1 MRDVKKTLENTKEI
15 IKDELKKLNK
25 KGELTPAEMD
35 TVFKAVDSIKDICE
49 MCHED
54 PDGNYS
60 MGAHMYDPNW
70 EYSGT
75 ARSPHM
81 YDPNW
86 EYSGTARSP
95 VTGRYISSGMPH
107 GTMRVS
113 YGDNYSGHSI
123 KDRMVARLEPMFDEA
138 KSDYER
144 QLIQNTI
151 NRIHAEN

>member
-1 MRDVKKTLENTKEI
+1 MRDLKKTLEHTKEV
-15 IKDELKKLNK
+15 IKDELKKLIK

-75 ARSPHM
+75 ARSP
-81 YDPNW
+81 
-86 EYSGTARSP
+86 
-95 VTGRYISSGMPH
+95 VTGRYISGGMPH
-107 GTMRVS
+107 GNMRVS

-123 KDRMVARLEPMFDEA
+123 KDRMVARLEPMYDEA

-144 QLIQNTI
+144 QLITNTI

>member
-1 MRDVKKTLENTKEI
+1 MKKTLEHTKEV
-15 IKDELKKLNK
+15 IKDELKKLIK

-54 PDGNYS
+54 PEGNHYS
-60 MGAHMYDPNW
+60 EGAH
-70 EYSGT
+70 T
-75 ARSPHM
+75 

-107 GTMRVS
+107 GNMRVS

-123 KDRMVARLEPMFDEA
+123 KDRMVARLEPMYDEA

-144 QLIQNTI
+144 QLITNTI

>member
-1 MRDVKKTLENTKEI
+1 MRIVKKTLENTKEV
-15 IKDELKKLNK
+15 IKDELKKLIK

-75 ARSPHM
+75 ARSP
-81 YDPNW
+81 
-86 EYSGTARSP
+86 

-107 GTMRVS
+107 GNMRVS

>member
-1 MRDVKKTLENTKEI
+1 MRDVKKTLENTKEV
-15 IKDELKKLNK
+15 IKDELKKLIK

-54 PDGNYS
+54 ADGNEYSMGSYGSYGTPHWTNDPYAMGNYS
-60 MGAHMYDPNW
+60 GQN
-70 EYSGT
+70 
-75 ARSPHM
+75 
-81 YDPNW
+81 
-86 EYSGTARSP
+86 RSP
-95 VTGRYISSGMPH
+95 VTGRYISNGSPH

>member
-1 MRDVKKTLENTKEI
+1 MKKTLEHTKEV
-15 IKDELKKLNK
+15 IKDELKKLIK

-75 ARSPHM
+75 ARSP
-81 YDPNW
+81 
-86 EYSGTARSP
+86 
-95 VTGRYISSGMPH
+95 VTGRYISGGMPH
-107 GTMRVS
+107 GNMRVS

-123 KDRMVARLEPMFDEA
+123 KDRMVARLEPMYDEA

-144 QLIQNTI
+144 QLITNTI

>member
-1 MRDVKKTLENTKEI
+1 MRDLKKTLENTKEV
-15 IKDELKKLNK
+15 IKDELKKLIK

-49 MCHED
+49 MCGEYPEGHDTHCTND
-54 PDGNYS
+54 PYA
-60 MGAHMYDPNW
+60 MGPN
-70 EYSGT
+70 
-75 ARSPHM
+75 
-81 YDPNW
+81 
-86 EYSGTARSP
+86 RSP

-107 GTMRVS
+107 GNMRVS

-123 KDRMVARLEPMFDEA
+123 KDRMVARLEPMYDEA